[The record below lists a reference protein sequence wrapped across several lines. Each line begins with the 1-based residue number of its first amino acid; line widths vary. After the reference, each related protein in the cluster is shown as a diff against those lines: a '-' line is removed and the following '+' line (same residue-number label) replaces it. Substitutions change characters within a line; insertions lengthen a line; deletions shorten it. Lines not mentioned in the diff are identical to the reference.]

1 MMSVDNDN
9 KVIGF
14 STEYMDRSVD
24 PRTDF
29 YRFAAG
35 KWIDTHPIPQDLPSI
50 SAFRELSELNLDYLH
65 EIAEDCVSGKKDTGV
80 YGKLVGDIYSSAMN
94 TERIEELRFK
104 PIEKAWNLVDSI
116 NSGEE
121 LARAIP
127 ELNMLGVYPF
137 FGFFVAPDDK
147 NSSVYALYINQGGL
161 SLPDR
166 DYYLKE
172 DMAEVRKYYVE
183 HIKKMLIIYG
193 MEESKAM
200 EWADTVLNM
209 ETKIAKASWASE
221 DVIDDIKNYN
231 QIRIEEL
238 GKRYGNLML
247 MEHMKRMEVPDVPY
261 IIVRQPD
268 FLDFIN
274 SMVVNES
281 LDRVKTYLYWNVIN
295 EYASMLHK
303 QADEEHFDMF
313 GRKLLGQKEQRVR
326 WKRAV
331 RMVNAC
337 VGEALGSIYVKEH
350 FEEASKRKT
359 QELVSDLIEVLKER
373 INALGWMGDETKAK
387 AIEKLSRM
395 KVMVG
400 YPDRFRDYAGLVTD
414 PDDYVGNV
422 IRASAFETLR
432 QTRRVGL
439 PVDKEEW
446 QMYPQ
451 DVNAYNSPSDNRV
464 VFPAGILQP
473 PFFDKNMDYAINYGG
488 IGTVIGHEITHG
500 FDNNGRSHD
509 ANGNLNDWWTKND
522 EEKFNELA
530 EVVGKEYS
538 SKEILPG
545 TFING
550 KLTMGENL
558 ADLGGVNIAYDA
570 LMRRLGKDPKGD
582 VKVDGFDQSQRFFI
596 SYAQIWR
603 SVNSK
608 ELVMMYAMTD
618 PHSPPKY
625 RAIIP
630 SQNNPAFDKAFPPKD
645 GIQGT
650 RERIGVW

>member
-1 MMSVDNDN
+1 MSGNTN
-9 KVIGF
+9 RNIGF
-14 STEYMDRSVD
+14 SLDYMDKSVD
-24 PRTDF
+24 PRKDF

-35 KWIDTHPIPQDLPSI
+35 RWIDAHPIPPDLPSI
-50 SAFRELSELNLDYLH
+50 SAFMELSELNLDYLH
-65 EIAEDCVSGKKDTGV
+65 EIAEDCASGKKNAGF

-94 TERIEELRFK
+94 TEKIEELKFK
-104 PIEKAWNLVDSI
+104 PVEKAWSLVSNI
-116 NSGEE
+116 NSREE
-121 LARAIP
+121 LVRAIP

-137 FGFFVAPDDK
+137 FGFFIAPDDK
-147 NSSVYALYINQGGL
+147 NSSVYAFYINQGGL

-166 DYYLKE
+166 DYYFKE
-172 DMAEVRKYYVE
+172 DMAEVRRYYVE
-183 HIKKMLIIYG
+183 HVKRMLTLYG
-193 MEESKAM
+193 MEESTAK
-200 EWADTVLNM
+200 EWADTVLDI

-221 DVIDDIKNYN
+221 DVIDDVKNYN
-231 QIRIEEL
+231 QVRAEEL
-238 GKRYGNLML
+238 EKRYGKLML
-247 MEHMKRMEVPDVPY
+247 REYMKRLEVPDVPY

-274 SMVVNES
+274 LMIVDEN
-281 LDRVKTYLYWNVIN
+281 LDRIKIYLYWNVIN
-295 EYASMLHK
+295 EYAYMLHK

-331 RMVNAC
+331 RMANAC

-350 FEEASKRKT
+350 FDEESKRKT

-373 INALGWMGDETKAK
+373 IMALGWMGDETKAK
-387 AIEKLSRM
+387 AIEKLSKM

-414 PDDYVGNV
+414 PNDYVGNV
-422 IRASAFETLR
+422 MRASAYETLR

-446 QMYPQ
+446 QMHPQ

-473 PFFDKNMDYAINYGG
+473 PFFDKNMDYAVNYGG
-488 IGTVIGHEITHG
+488 IGAVIGHEITHG

-509 ANGNLNDWWTKND
+509 ADGNLSDWWTDDD
-522 EEKFNELA
+522 EKKFNELA
-530 EVVGKEYS
+530 EIVGKEYS

-545 TFING
+545 VFING

-570 LMRRLGKDPKGD
+570 LIRRLGKDPEGD
-582 VKVDGFDQSQRFFI
+582 VEVDGLDQNQRFFI
-596 SYAQIWR
+596 SYAQVWR
-603 SVNSK
+603 SVDSK
-608 ELVMMYAMTD
+608 ELIMMYIMTD
-618 PHSPPKY
+618 PHSPSKY

-630 SQNNPAFDKAFPPKD
+630 SQNNPAFDKAFPLED
-645 GIQGT
+645 GVQET

>member
-1 MMSVDNDN
+1 MSDSTKKD
-9 KVIGF
+9 IGF
-14 STEYMDRSVD
+14 SLEYMDKSTD
-24 PRTDF
+24 PRDDF

-35 KWIDTHPIPQDLPSI
+35 KWIDTHPLPPDLPSI
-50 SAFRELSELNLDYLH
+50 GAFRELSELNLDYLH
-65 EIAEDCVSGKKDTGV
+65 EIAERCASGKSDAGF
-80 YGKLVGDIYSSAMN
+80 YAKLVGDIYSSAMN
-94 TERIEELRFK
+94 TEKIEELKFR
-104 PIEKAWNLVDSI
+104 PIENAWKLVSSI
-116 NSGEE
+116 NSKEE
-121 LARAIP
+121 LSRSIP

-147 NSSVYALYINQGGL
+147 KSSVYAFYINQGGL

-172 DMAEVRKYYVE
+172 DMAEIRRYYLE
-183 HIKKMLIIYG
+183 HMKRMFVLYG
-193 MEESKAM
+193 MDESKAK
-200 EWADTVLNM
+200 EWADTVLDI

-221 DVIDDIKNYN
+221 DVINDLKNYN
-231 QIRIEEL
+231 QIKTDEL
-238 GKRYGNLML
+238 EKRYGNLML
-247 MEHMKRMEVPDVPY
+247 VEHMKRIEVPDVDY

-274 SMVVNES
+274 SMMINES
-281 LDRVKTYLYWNVIN
+281 LDRIKIYLYWNVIN

-326 WKRAV
+326 WKRAI

-350 FEEASKRKT
+350 FDEESKRKT

-373 INALGWMGDETKAK
+373 IKALTWMGDETKAK
-387 AIEKLSRM
+387 AVEKLSRM

-400 YPDRFRDYAGLVTD
+400 HPDRFREYNGLVTH

-422 IRASAFETLR
+422 IRASVFETLR

-451 DVNAYNSPSDNRV
+451 EVNAYNSLSDNRV

-473 PFFDKNMDYAINYGG
+473 PFFDKNMDYAVNYGG

-509 ANGNLNDWWTKND
+509 ADGNLNDWWTKED
-522 EEKFNELA
+522 EKKFNELA
-530 EVVGKEYS
+530 DLVEKEYS
-538 SKEILPG
+538 AKEILPG
-545 TFING
+545 VFING

-570 LMRRLGKDPKGD
+570 LMRRLSKDPSWN
-582 VKVDGFDQSQRFFI
+582 VVVDGFDQSQRFFI
-596 SYAQIWR
+596 SYAQVWR
-603 SVNSK
+603 SVYSK
-608 ELVMMYAMTD
+608 ELTTMYIVTD

-630 SQNNPAFDKAFPPKD
+630 SQNNPAFDKAFPPKN
-645 GIQGT
+645 GMQE
-650 RERIGVW
+650 ERKHMGVW